1 MRTPS
6 GRDEGGR
13 TQARAPPGHNPLPT
27 PHQFSRT
34 VTPGVAQWGGDVTV
48 PGSDSS
54 PFTARGSR
62 ACRSPAPLLT
72 TSWPHPGHPSCLVDS
87 RQSCSPGARPP
98 SPPSPPGGVVPVL
111 RARWPCPRSHCPD
124 LTAMLSV
131 LGSKDT
137 RNPDR
142 GVPGIRTPLSIS
154 LPSVTDSPP
163 RRAGPGGMTQSPK
176 QRILLSSE
184 CEGLERQHLGG
195 RRGRRTTCKG
205 SPVTREARHYRT
217 RAPT

>member
-1 MRTPS
+1 MGTPP

-54 PFTARGSR
+54 PFTACGPR
-62 ACRSPAPLLT
+62 ACRCPAPLLT

-98 SPPSPPGGVVPVL
+98 SPPGGVVPVL
-111 RARWPCPRSHCPD
+111 RARWPCPRSHCNAERPG
-124 LTAMLSV
+124 LQGHQEPRPWS
-131 LGSKDT
+131 S
-137 RNPDR
+137 RNQDPA
-142 GVPGIRTPLSIS
+142 VHF
-154 LPSVTDSPP
+154 PP
-163 RRAGPGGMTQSPK
+163 F
-176 QRILLSSE
+176 
-184 CEGLERQHLGG
+184 CD
-195 RRGRRTTCKG
+195 
-205 SPVTREARHYRT
+205 
-217 RAPT
+217 